1 MYDIITIGTAT
12 RDVFLTSPLFS
23 AIGGSVS
30 GGKVLKYQKYL
41 SKMGFKTGE
50 AQCFALGG
58 KIEIGKPVLATG
70 GGATNS
76 AVTFSR
82 QGLKTA
88 ALIKIGEDQAGKDI
102 LEELKKEKIDVL
114 KLQTTNYK
122 SRRNIG
128 TPTKTSGLQI
138 SNSTAYST
146 ILLAPGG
153 ERTILIYRGA
163 SEDLTFKEISL
174 NRLKSKWAYI
184 SSGKISFQVINEIF
198 NYLHKNKTLIAFNPS
213 KHFIEMGLKKLKPLL
228 KKTKVF
234 ILNRE
239 EASYLTGVDYHKEK
253 EIFKKLDEAV
263 DGIAVMTDGP
273 NGILVSDCCNIYKAG
288 IFSAEG
294 GEKKA
299 IDRTGAG
306 DAFGSGFVA
315 GLIQTREK
323 CKKGLCGVDNIEY
336 AIRLGSA
343 NATSVIEHIGAKT
356 GILTKKE
363 FEKLKRF
370 KNLSIN

>member
-12 RDVFLTSPLFS
+12 RDVFLFSPLF
-23 AIGGSVS
+23 
-30 GGKVLKYQKYL
+30 KVLRDKSDLK
-41 SKMGFKTGE
+41 KIGFATGE

-58 KIEIGKPVLATG
+58 KIEIGKPTLATG

-82 QGLKTA
+82 QGLRTA
-88 ALIKIGEDQAGKDI
+88 ALIKIGEDQSGEDI
-102 LEELKKEKIDVL
+102 LEELKKEKVDVL
-114 KLQTTNYK
+114 SLNLK
-122 SRRNIG
+122 SDPPAG
-128 TPTKTSGLQI
+128 GLN
-138 SNSTAYST
+138 SNNGTAYST

-153 ERTILIYRGA
+153 ERTILVYRGA
-163 SEDLTFKEISL
+163 SEDLTLKEISL
-174 NRLKSKWAYI
+174 DKLKSKWVYI
-184 SSGKISFQVINEIF
+184 SPGKMPLEAINKIF
-198 NYLHKNKTLIAFNPS
+198 NHFHKNKTFIAFNPS

-239 EASYLTGVDYHKEK
+239 EASYLTGVDYYKEK

-263 DGIAVMTDGP
+263 NGIAVMTDGP
-273 NGILVSDCCNIYKAG
+273 NGVLVSDCCNIYRAG
-288 IFSAEG
+288 IFPSKGE
-294 GEKKA
+294 EKKA

-315 GLIQTREK
+315 GLMQTREK
-323 CKKGLCGVDNIEY
+323 CKKGLCGIDNVGY

-343 NATSVIEHIGAKT
+343 NATSVIEYIGAKK

-363 FEKLKRF
+363 FKESKRWR
-370 KNLSIN
+370 NLVIKQIATNY

>member
-1 MYDIITIGTAT
+1 MSDGEKYDIITIGTAT
-12 RDVFLTSPLFS
+12 RDVFLTSPLF
-23 AIGGSVS
+23 
-30 GGKVLKYQKYL
+30 KVLRDKRHLK
-41 SKMGFKTGE
+41 KIGFATGE

-58 KIEIGKPVLATG
+58 KIEINEPALATG

-88 ALIKIGEDQAGKDI
+88 TLIKIGEDQAGKDI
-102 LEELKKEKIDVL
+102 LEELKKEKVDVL
-114 KLQTTNYK
+114 TLNSKFHILN
-122 SRRNIG
+122 
-128 TPTKTSGLQI
+128 
-138 SNSTAYST
+138 SNNGTAYST

-153 ERTILIYRGA
+153 ERTILVYRGA
-163 SEDLTFKEISL
+163 SEDLLLKEISFDK
-174 NRLKSKWAYI
+174 LKSKWVYV
-184 SSGKISFQVINEIF
+184 SPGKMPLKTINKIF
-198 NYLHKNKTLIAFNPS
+198 NHFHKNKTFIAFNPS

-273 NGILVSDCCNIYKAG
+273 NGVLVSDCCNIYKAG
-288 IFSAEG
+288 IFKE
-294 GEKKA
+294 EKA

-315 GLIQTREK
+315 GLMQTREK
-323 CKKGLCGVDNIEY
+323 CKKGLCGIDNVEY

-343 NATSVIEHIGAKT
+343 NATSVIEYIGAKK
-356 GILTKKE
+356 GILNKKE
-363 FEKLKRF
+363 FRENKRWGKLQNYKITKLK
-370 KNLSIN
+370 I

>member
-12 RDVFLTSPLFS
+12 RDVFLISPFF
-23 AIGGSVS
+23 
-30 GGKVLKYQKYL
+30 KVLRDKSHLK
-41 SKMGFKTGE
+41 KIGFVTGE

-58 KIEIGKPVLATG
+58 KIEIGEPTLATG

-76 AVTFSR
+76 AATFSR

-88 ALIKIGEDQAGKDI
+88 ALIKIGKDQAGKDI
-102 LEELKKEKIDVL
+102 LEELKKEKVDVL

-122 SRRNIG
+122 
-128 TPTKTSGLQI
+128 LQTN
-138 SNSTAYST
+138 NSTAYST

-153 ERTILIYRGA
+153 ERTILVYRGT
-163 SEDLTFKEISL
+163 SEDLTLKEIPL
-174 NRLKSKWAYI
+174 NELRSKWVYV
-184 SSGKISFQVINEIF
+184 SPGKMPFEAINKIF
-198 NYLHKNKTLIAFNPS
+198 NHFYKNKTFIAFNPS

-239 EASYLTGVDYHKEK
+239 EAFYLTRVDYHKEK

-273 NGILVSDCCNIYKAG
+273 NGVLVSDCCNIYKAE
-288 IFSAEG
+288 IFKE
-294 GEKKA
+294 EKV

-315 GLIQTREK
+315 GLMQKREK
-323 CKKGLCGVDNIEY
+323 CKKGLCGIDNIEY

-343 NATSVIEHIGAKT
+343 NATSVIEYIGAKK

-363 FEKLKRF
+363 FKESKRWR
-370 KNLSIN
+370 NLVIKQIATNY

>member
-12 RDVFLTSPLFS
+12 RDVFLTSPFF
-23 AIGGSVS
+23 
-30 GGKVLKYQKYL
+30 KVLRDKSHLK
-41 SKMGFKTGE
+41 KIGFATGE

-58 KIEIGKPVLATG
+58 KIEIGEPILATG

-76 AVTFSR
+76 AITFSR

-102 LEELKKEKIDVL
+102 LEELKKEKINVL
-114 KLQTTNYK
+114 SPQTTNYK
-122 SRRNIG
+122 
-128 TPTKTSGLQI
+128 LQT
-138 SNSTAYST
+138 NNGTAYST

-153 ERTILIYRGA
+153 ERTILVYRGA
-163 SEDLTFKEISL
+163 SEDLTLKEIPFDK
-174 NRLKSKWAYI
+174 LKSKWVYVSPGKMPLETI
-184 SSGKISFQVINEIF
+184 SKIF
-198 NYLHKNKTLIAFNPS
+198 NHFHKNKTFIAFNPS

-239 EASYLTGVDYHKEK
+239 EASYLTGVDYYKEK

-273 NGILVSDCCNIYKAG
+273 NGVLVSDCCNIYKAG
-288 IFSAEG
+288 TFKE
-294 GEKKA
+294 EKA

-323 CKKGLCGVDNIEY
+323 CKKGLCGIDNVEY

-343 NATSVIEHIGAKT
+343 NATSVIEYIGAKK
-356 GILTKKE
+356 GILAKKD
-363 FEKLKRF
+363 FEKNKRWKELKI
-370 KNLSIN
+370 KKLKISL

>member
-12 RDVFLTSPLFS
+12 RDVFLTSPLF
-23 AIGGSVS
+23 
-30 GGKVLKYQKYL
+30 KVLRDKSHLK
-41 SKMGFKTGE
+41 KIGFATGE

-58 KIEIGKPVLATG
+58 KIEIGEPVLATG

-88 ALIKIGEDQAGKDI
+88 TLIKIGEDQVGKDI

-114 KLQTTNYK
+114 KLQNTNYK
-122 SRRNIG
+122 
-128 TPTKTSGLQI
+128 LQT
-138 SNSTAYST
+138 NNGTAYST

-153 ERTILIYRGA
+153 ERTILVYRGA
-163 SEDLTFKEISL
+163 SEDLTFKEIPLSE
-174 NRLKSKWAYI
+174 LKSKWVYV
-184 SSGKISFQVINEIF
+184 SPGKMPLETINKIF
-198 NYLHKNKTLIAFNPS
+198 NHFYKNKTFIAFNPS
-213 KHFIEMGLKKLKPLL
+213 KYFIEMGLKKLKPLL

-253 EIFKKLDEAV
+253 EIFKKLDEVV

-288 IFSAEG
+288 IFSARG
-294 GEKKA
+294 RGKKA

-323 CKKGLCGVDNIEY
+323 CKKGLCGIDNVEY

-343 NATSVIEHIGAKT
+343 NATSVIEKIGAKK
-356 GILTKKE
+356 GIITKLE
-363 FEKLKRF
+363 FQKSKRW
-370 KNLSIN
+370 KNLLINIIKT